1 MLKHIDPLERIYKKK
16 LSHSPHWDLRTLHRV
31 KSADWLGTKSLK
43 LGAKAGT
50 LLRIP
55 DSPDEGI
62 ENPGTPFHGFKVL
75 KARECASARQ
85 PTAAAQPSPGFF
97 SAQMYPDKSA

>member
-1 MLKHIDPLERIYKKK
+1 MDLREIQIPL
-16 LSHSPHWDLRTLHRV
+16 SSPHWDLRTLHRV